1 MGSGMSQNF
10 ESLKGEYGELWR
22 RMEVRAEHAA
32 SVDRIARRLIGFK
45 PRYEKVAQGT
55 GVPWHMI
62 AVLHQRESD
71 ANFATHLHNGDPLSA
86 RTRHVPPGR
95 PEHGSPPFQWEE
107 SAIDALTMPDHALHL
122 VKDWTIER
130 ACYEIEKYN
139 GFGYRNNHPEVK
151 SPYLWSFSTNYQRGK
166 YVADGRFDA
175 SVVDKQ
181 CGTMPML
188 RRMMD
193 LDPSVRFGGTAVT
206 PIVVDPDTL
215 TIGSIGERVRQLQNA
230 LSQLHFEVGEIDG
243 EYGPITAAAVQAFQS
258 AHGLSATGVADRD
271 TQTAIEAALGTG
283 GGVPSVRPE
292 DVLQALFAALARAG
306 ATAPDG
312 TPATDPNAIRNVLQL
327 LLGASVGGQSAPGPT
342 EALPAST
349 APILTPIDKLLGGDA
364 LAGKK
369 TALAVIAYAVLAIL
383 QTAGVIGVTTPTG
396 QIITILITAFGALG
410 GVSKIDRVIQ
420 TLGIIAAKTPK

>member
-1 MGSGMSQNF
+1 MGSVMSQNF
-10 ESLKGEYGELWR
+10 ESLRGEYGELWR

-45 PRYEKVAQGT
+45 PRYEKVAQGIR
-55 GVPWHMI
+55 VPWAVI
-62 AVLHQRESD
+62 AALHQRESD
-71 ANFATHLHNGDPLSA
+71 ADFATHLHNGDPLTA
-86 RTRHVPPGR
+86 RTRHVPAGR
-95 PEHGSPPFQWEE
+95 PQHGSPPFQWEE
-107 SAIDALTMPDHALHL
+107 SAIDALTMPNHALHL

-175 SVVDKQ
+175 NAVDQQ

-188 RRMMD
+188 RRMME
-193 LDPSVRFGGTAVT
+193 LDPSVRFDGTTLT

-215 TIGSIGERVRQLQNA
+215 TTGSIGERVRQLQNA
-230 LSQLHFEVGEIDG
+230 LSQLNFAVGEIDA

-258 AHGLSATGVADRD
+258 AHGLPATGVADRE
-271 TQTAIEAALGTG
+271 TQNAIEAALGTG
-283 GGVPSVRPE
+283 GGVPSDTVRPQ
-292 DVLQALFAALARAG
+292 DVLQALFAALARAR
-306 ATAPDG
+306 ATAPG
-312 TPATDPNAIRNVLQL
+312 GAPATDSNAIRNVLQL

-342 EALPAST
+342 EALPA
-349 APILTPIDKLLGGDA
+349 PILTPIDKLLGGEA

-369 TALAVIAYAVLAIL
+369 TALAVFAYAVLAIL
-383 QTAGVIGVTTPTG
+383 QTAGVIGVTTPAG
-396 QIITILITAFGALG
+396 QIMTVLITAFGALG
-410 GVSKIDRVIQ
+410 GVSKIDRVVQ